1 MSHPV
6 VAMSKIKIQCA
17 IKIANSVQ
25 MLQWEF
31 EPSAPITDALDQ
43 FSSQLQID
51 LSAMLSAGYAIS
63 IYGKKRPV
71 DTVLQCGDRIE
82 ICAPLIATPMDSRRR
97 RAKREHKGG
106 KM

>member
-1 MSHPV
+1 MSHSV
-6 VAMSKIKIQCA
+6 VAMSKIHIQCA
-17 IKIANSVQ
+17 IKIADSVQ
-25 MLQWEF
+25 IIQSEF
-31 EPSAPITDALDQ
+31 DPSATIADALDQ

-51 LSAMLSAGYAIS
+51 LGAMLSAGYAIS
-63 IYGKKRPV
+63 IYGKKRPL